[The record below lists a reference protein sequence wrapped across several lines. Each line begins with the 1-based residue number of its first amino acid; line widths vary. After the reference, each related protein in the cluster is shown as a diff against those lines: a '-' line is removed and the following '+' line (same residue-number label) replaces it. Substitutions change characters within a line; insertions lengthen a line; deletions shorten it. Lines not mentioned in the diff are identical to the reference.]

1 MKILDKIILFI
12 FSIIILAIIVII
24 GLINFQLFNT
34 VEISK
39 KVIDIISNT
48 QLEEQRTV
56 LYIVETIVGLL
67 AIKGILFQSKTKKVQ
82 DGILLENNNG
92 KLLISKTTLQNLIRD
107 LSLNTPGVLSAT
119 PKILLNKDTEL
130 EVNIDIIVYKDTVIK
145 DVTKQIQEE
154 VITSIKQASDLNVSA
169 VNVSI
174 QNISSKTS
182 KINKNEEKGKE
193 KEETKKE
200 IKKEDKT
207 IDKKEKDNKEKS
219 KIKEN
224 K

>member
-182 KINKNEEKGKE
+182 KTNKNEEKE